1 MNTRVDT
8 FILRL
13 LFLNRY
19 FPLEILFFLLCVCV
33 LMSVYLHVC
42 ECVCVHGHGV
52 LRLGRNPP

>member
-19 FPLEILFFLLCVCV
+19 FPLEILFFLLFVCV

-52 LRLGRNPP
+52 LRLGRNP